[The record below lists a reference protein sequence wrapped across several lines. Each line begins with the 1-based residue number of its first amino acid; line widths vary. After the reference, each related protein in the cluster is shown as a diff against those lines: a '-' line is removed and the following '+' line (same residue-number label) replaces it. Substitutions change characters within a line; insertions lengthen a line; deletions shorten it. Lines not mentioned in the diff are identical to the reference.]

1 MINRK
6 TLKQFIGDSGEEASV
21 KMLESEGYKILSR
34 NYAIHNVGEIDII
47 AEKDGEIHICEER
60 TRLNIGPYP
69 DSTESVTRSKKNK
82 VMRTAEFFVAEN
94 NLYDKNLVFEVVR
107 VTHDKQGN
115 IRRIDCVPF

>member
-1 MINRK
+1 MTNRK

-21 KMLESEGYKILSR
+21 KMLESEGYKILRR

-47 AEKDGEIHICEER
+47 AEKDGEIHICEVR

-69 DSTESVTRSKKNK
+69 DSTESVTRSKRNK

-115 IRRIDCVPF
+115 IMRIDCVPF

>member
-6 TLKQFIGDSGEEASV
+6 TFKQFIGDSGEEASV
-21 KMLESEGYKILSR
+21 KMLESEGYKILRR

-47 AEKDGEIHICEER
+47 AEKDGEIHICEVR

-69 DSTESVTRSKKNK
+69 DSTESVTRSKRNK

>member
-1 MINRK
+1 MTNRK

-47 AEKDGEIHICEER
+47 AEKDGEIHICEVR

-69 DSTESVTRSKKNK
+69 DSTESVTRSKRNK

>member
-47 AEKDGEIHICEER
+47 AEKDGEIHICEVR

-69 DSTESVTRSKKNK
+69 DSTESVTRSKRNK

>member
-1 MINRK
+1 MANRK

-47 AEKDGEIHICEER
+47 AEKDGEIHICEVR

-69 DSTESVTRSKKNK
+69 DSTESVTRSKRNK

>member
-1 MINRK
+1 MTNRK

-21 KMLESEGYKILSR
+21 KMLESEGYKILRR

-47 AEKDGEIHICEER
+47 AEKDGEIHICEVR

-69 DSTESVTRSKKNK
+69 DSTESVTRSKRNK
-82 VMRTAEFFVAEN
+82 VVRTAEFFVAEN

>member
-1 MINRK
+1 MTNRK
-6 TLKQFIGDSGEEASV
+6 TIKQFIGDSGEEASV
-21 KMLESEGYKILSR
+21 KMLESEGYKILRR

-47 AEKDGEIHICEER
+47 AEKDGEIHICEVR

-69 DSTESVTRSKKNK
+69 DSTESVTRSKRNK

>member
-1 MINRK
+1 MTNRK

-21 KMLESEGYKILSR
+21 KMLESEGYKILRR

-47 AEKDGEIHICEER
+47 AEKDGEIHICEVR

-69 DSTESVTRSKKNK
+69 DSTESVTRSKRNK

>member
-21 KMLESEGYKILSR
+21 KMLESEGYKILRR

-47 AEKDGEIHICEER
+47 AEKDGEIHICEVR

-69 DSTESVTRSKKNK
+69 DSTESVTRSKRNK

-94 NLYDKNLVFEVVR
+94 NLYDKNLVFKVVR

>member
-1 MINRK
+1 MTNRK
-6 TLKQFIGDSGEEASV
+6 TLKQFIGDSGEEESV
-21 KMLESEGYKILSR
+21 KMLESEGYKILRR

-47 AEKDGEIHICEER
+47 AEKDGEIHICEVR

-69 DSTESVTRSKKNK
+69 DSTESVTRSKRNK

>member
-1 MINRK
+1 MTNRK

-21 KMLESEGYKILSR
+21 KMLESEGYKILRR

-47 AEKDGEIHICEER
+47 AEKDGEIHICEVR

-69 DSTESVTRSKKNK
+69 DSTESVTRSKRNK
-82 VMRTAEFFVAEN
+82 VIRTAEFFVAEN

>member
-21 KMLESEGYKILSR
+21 KMLESEGYKILRR

-47 AEKDGEIHICEER
+47 AEKDGEIHICEVR
-60 TRLNIGPYP
+60 TRLNIGSYP
-69 DSTESVTRSKKNK
+69 DSTESVTRSKRNK

>member
-6 TLKQFIGDSGEEASV
+6 TLKHFIGDSGEEASV
-21 KMLESEGYKILSR
+21 KMLESEGYKILRR

-47 AEKDGEIHICEER
+47 AEKDGEIHICEVR

-69 DSTESVTRSKKNK
+69 DSTESVTRSKRNK
-82 VMRTAEFFVAEN
+82 VVRTAEFFVAEN

>member
-21 KMLESEGYKILSR
+21 KMLESEGYKILRR

-47 AEKDGEIHICEER
+47 AEKYGEIHICEVR

-69 DSTESVTRSKKNK
+69 DSTESITRSKRNK

>member
-21 KMLESEGYKILSR
+21 KMLESEGYKILRR

-47 AEKDGEIHICEER
+47 AEKDGEIHICEVR

-69 DSTESVTRSKKNK
+69 DSTESVTRSKRNK
-82 VMRTAEFFVAEN
+82 VMRTAEFFIAEN

>member
-21 KMLESEGYKILSR
+21 KMLESEGYKILRR

-47 AEKDGEIHICEER
+47 AEKDGEIHICEVR

-69 DSTESVTRSKKNK
+69 DSTESVTRSKRNK

>member
-1 MINRK
+1 MTNRK

-21 KMLESEGYKILSR
+21 KMLESEGYKILRR

-47 AEKDGEIHICEER
+47 AEKDGELHICEVR

-69 DSTESVTRSKKNK
+69 DSTESVTRSKRNK